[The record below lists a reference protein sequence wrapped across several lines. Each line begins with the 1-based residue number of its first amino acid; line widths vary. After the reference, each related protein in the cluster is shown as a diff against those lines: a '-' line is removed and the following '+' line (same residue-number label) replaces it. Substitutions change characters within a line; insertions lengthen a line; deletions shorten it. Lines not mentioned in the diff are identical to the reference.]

1 MKEVRHQKQ
10 KYSKGAV
17 CANEF
22 LGHRK
27 ENYDMPV
34 TEDNQHGPVYNIH
47 KAENCLI
54 MINVSFGNESR
65 LQQGNIFK
73 TIEKSETGREDA
85 FGKLKGLIEKI
96 TQDNNSKKYNNMST
110 YKKADNEEINM
121 RGKDLQEKED
131 IEETHNFNK
140 RIINEALTS
149 TPHIVT
155 QEEPQTESYL
165 AEDMNILFERDLENK
180 KDLEHQVYIF
190 AKHFPKFKW

>member
-1 MKEVRHQKQ
+1 M
-10 KYSKGAV
+10 
-17 CANEF
+17 
-22 LGHRK
+22 GHHK
-27 ENYDMPV
+27 ENYDMLV
-34 TEDNQHGPVYNIH
+34 TEKNQRGPVHNIH

-96 TQDNNSKKYNNMST
+96 TQDNNSKKYNNIST
-110 YKKADNEEINM
+110 YKKADNEEINK

-140 RIINEALTS
+140 RSIRKRNLKLNHTWQRI
-149 TPHIVT
+149 
-155 QEEPQTESYL
+155 
-165 AEDMNILFERDLENK
+165 
-180 KDLEHQVYIF
+180 
-190 AKHFPKFKW
+190 